1 MRKKQHLGKMD
12 DPQYIKD
19 NIDRLIEYK
28 KAGYYIGVNLIITFE
43 TSKHPLNNKEIDAMI
58 DRYLL

>member
-1 MRKKQHLGKMD
+1 MD